1 MCKMIEKHGIPATL
15 LTAMTSIA
23 KVAGANRI
31 RSSGLIP
38 HPVGYPVRTP
48 GEEVAW
54 RREQVCK
61 ALRAAATTL
70 HEARIFAD
78 W

>member
-1 MCKMIEKHGIPATL
+1 MIEKQGIPATL
-15 LTAMTSIA
+15 LTAMTSMA

-38 HPVGYPVRTP
+38 HPVGDPVRTP

-54 RREQVCK
+54 RCEQVCK
-61 ALRAAATTL
+61 ALTAAATTL
-70 HEARIFAD
+70 HEARIFTD